1 MVSHGD
7 EVQHDCITNYSL
19 SSIGMVLMKAGDL
32 IHMPGQTL
40 LPGETV
46 PSVGVVID
54 DDPPSIVSSNRIGV
68 MWADNWGNVDYEPRD
83 WLEVVSEAIPVEA

>member
-1 MVSHGD
+1 
-7 EVQHDCITNYSL
+7 
-19 SSIGMVLMKAGDL
+19 MKAGDL

-40 LPGETV
+40 LPGDEV

-54 DDPPSIVSSNRIGV
+54 DNPPPGVSKNRIGI

-83 WLEVVSEAIPVEA
+83 WLEVVQSAVPLEA